1 MEDTKKKV
9 CIYCKRVLN
18 ATIENF
24 TEEKKGKYGLGN
36 VCRKCQNERQS
47 CGVSNRQV
55 KSSKKAVKYSKGHTK
70 L

>member
-1 MEDTKKKV
+1 
-9 CIYCKRVLN
+9 LS

-36 VCRKCQNERQS
+36 VCRKCQNERQY
-47 CGVSNRQV
+47 CGVSNRQA
-55 KSSKKAVKYSKGHTK
+55 KASKKAVKYSKVHTI